1 MLYKVTLFLL
11 IFGSIAS
18 EAEDNQDLKNDIL
31 FLKIQELEGEIA
43 SLRSELE
50 SQGYLLEKL
59 LSEEIVKLDNLSN
72 DDNLSSSETESFRF
86 EGINDSKSIEE
97 VYDEAITNLNEKDF
111 YNAKQS
117 FNYLADNFDDQE
129 KIPLSLFWLG
139 EISLLE
145 SNLEESEQFFQRLAA
160 NYPDHWRTPLAH
172 KKIGD
177 ILMMS
182 GELNAAKIKYQYVI
196 QSFPENSASSLA
208 LQLLENME

>member
-1 MLYKVTLFLL
+1 MRSFLAPL
-11 IFGSIAS
+11 HIYSQEVDAS
-18 EAEDNQDLKNDIL
+18 DIL

-50 SQGYLLEKL
+50 SQAYLIEKL
-59 LSEEIVKLDNLSN
+59 LSEETNQLEVNAALD
-72 DDNLSSSETESFRF
+72 SEIQSELNTFRF
-86 EGINDSKSIEE
+86 EGINDSKSIDE
-97 VYDEAITNLNEKDF
+97 VYDQAISDLNEKDF
-111 YNAKQS
+111 KAAKQS
-117 FNYLADNFDDQE
+117 FNYLVNNFNDDE

-145 SNLEESEQFFQRLAA
+145 SNLEESEKFFQRLASDF
-160 NYPDHWRTPLAH
+160 PDHWRTPLAH

-182 GELNAAKIKYQYVI
+182 GELGAAKIKYQFVV
-196 QSFPENSASSLA
+196 QTFPENSASSLA

>member
-1 MLYKVTLFLL
+1 MKIFIALL
-11 IFGSIAS
+11 IAIPSFANS
-18 EAEDNQDLKNDIL
+18 QDVDSSDIL

-59 LSEEIVKLDNLSN
+59 LSEEIVQLDKLNNNDNL
-72 DDNLSSSETESFRF
+72 LSSEAETFRF
-86 EGINDSKSIEE
+86 EGINDSKSIDE

>member
-1 MLYKVTLFLL
+1 MKFFIALL
-11 IFGSIAS
+11 IAAPFFVKAQDVDAS
-18 EAEDNQDLKNDIL
+18 DIL

-59 LSEEIVKLDNLSN
+59 LSEEIVQLDNLSN
-72 DDNLSSSETESFRF
+72 NDNLSSSETESFRF

-111 YNAKQS
+111 NNAKQS

-160 NYPDHWRTPLAH
+160 NYPDHWRTPIAH
-172 KKIGD
+172 KKMGD

-196 QSFPENSASSLA
+196 QTFPENSASSLA

>member
-1 MLYKVTLFLL
+1 MKIFIALL
-11 IFGSIAS
+11 IAIPSFANSQDVDAS
-18 EAEDNQDLKNDIL
+18 DIL

-59 LSEEIVKLDNLSN
+59 LSEEIVQLDKLNNNDNL
-72 DDNLSSSETESFRF
+72 LSSEAETFRF
-86 EGINDSKSIEE
+86 EGINDSKSIDE

-196 QSFPENSASSLA
+196 QTFPENSASSLS